1 MVIWGGLTN
10 SWERREVKGKEKM
23 KNIPTWID
31 SVQFSCLVMSDSLW
45 PHRLQHSRLPCRSP
59 TPGACS
65 NSCPLSRWCHPTITS
80 SAVPL
85 PSRPQSYPASGS
97 FQMSQL
103 FASGGQSIGVS
114 VLTSFLPKNTQDLS
128 PLGRTGWISLQSKG
142 LSRLLQHHSSKASLL
157 RRSAFFIV
165 QLSHPYMTTGRVM
178 LEAPNKLKSSLNG
191 FLLQN

>member
-1 MVIWGGLTN
+1 MDRGSWHCIGGNDQNHPQEEEMQKSKMVIWGGLTN

-80 SAVPL
+80 SVVPFSSCL
-85 PSRPQSYPASGS
+85 QSFLASGS
-97 FQMSQL
+97 FPVSQ
-103 FASGGQSIGVS
+103 FFSSGGQSIGVS
-114 VLTSFLPKNTQDLS
+114 ASASVLPMNIQDWF
-128 PLGRTGWISLQSKG
+128 PLGWTGWISL
-142 LSRLLQHHSSKASLL
+142 
-157 RRSAFFIV
+157 
-165 QLSHPYMTTGRVM
+165 
-178 LEAPNKLKSSLNG
+178 
-191 FLLQN
+191 